1 MVELAQYAV
10 GGLAAGT
17 LYGLVALGIVLLYR
31 SSRVLNFAHGDL
43 GALAAFVAF
52 TFLVRLEWPFL
63 PAVAS
68 SLAVAAAL
76 GVAFY
81 FFVLRPARE
90 ATLLGR
96 IVVTLGLALA
106 VNGAITLVW
115 GADTKVFPFP
125 LSDIRVY
132 RIGSVVVSQ
141 MSLGLSAVGLLLM
154 VLLYL
159 LVQRTKIGLA
169 MRAVSQDL
177 VAAQALG
184 IPSRRIFALT
194 WGLAGALGAA
204 AGILTAGVLV
214 LVAVPSPS
222 RGQDGKDG
230 EEIVAPSDQ
239 EIGRY
244 TGYTRPG
251 NPADELKD
259 DGTIVPVNYE
269 KIEGAIGGTIG
280 AHLIR
285 AGHTVTFVDAAED
298 HVRAINARGLTIE
311 GTTGSFTVRAPAI
324 TPTELRGP
332 LGMVFLAVKTMHTD
346 IAAREIGPHLAPGGA
361 VVSMQSFVH
370 KDIDP
375 GIFAG
380 GKPAEMIKKLD
391 GLV

>member
-141 MSLGLSAVGLLLM
+141 MSLGLTAVGLLLM
-154 VLLYL
+154 ALLYL

-204 AGILTAGVLV
+204 AGILTAPVTLLTPFMMLDPFIKGFAAAVL
-214 LVAVPSPS
+214 
-222 RGQDGKDG
+222 
-230 EEIVAPSDQ
+230 
-239 EIGRY
+239 
-244 TGYTRPG
+244 
-251 NPADELKD
+251 
-259 DGTIVPVNYE
+259 
-269 KIEGAIGGTIG
+269 GGM
-280 AHLIR
+280 
-285 AGHTVTFVDAAED
+285 D
-298 HVRAINARGLTIE
+298 
-311 GTTGSFTVRAPAI
+311 SMP
-324 TPTELRGP
+324 
-332 LGMVFLAVKTMHTD
+332 
-346 IAAREIGPHLAPGGA
+346 GA
-361 VVSMQSFVH
+361 VVGGWVLGLAESL
-370 KDIDP
+370 
-375 GIFAG
+375 FAG
-380 GKPAEMIKKLD
+380 FVSFKFKTTFAFLIIILTLMLRPE
-391 GLV
+391 GLLGREYHRRV